1 MKLKGLR
8 WWVIGLVCLAT
19 IINYIDRSALSIM
32 WEFMVPDL
40 GFTQL
45 EADQLYATVGVIF
58 TIAYSAGKF
67 ISGAIYDKVG
77 TKVGFVLS
85 IFFWSVASIMH
96 FFTRGLATLGV
107 FRGVLAVAEAGN
119 WPGAVKNNGEWF
131 PVKERALAQGIFNTG
146 AAVGSIISAPAIAGL
161 YAAYGWRMTFVI
173 IGVLG
178 LLWIIPWLIINKALP
193 AEHPWITDE
202 EKEFIL
208 SDQPQLEEGE
218 EDTSVKMSLK
228 EILSFKESWGVL
240 VTRFFIEPVW
250 WFFLVWLPI
259 YLVRAY
265 EFDIKDLGTKSWFPY
280 LGAAIGSIVGGWLAK
295 KLMAKYSLDQTR
307 KKIISWGILIALVG
321 IISSILFSLYADSA
335 EMFLLSSFVV
345 LFGFQFA
352 IGNVQTLASDLLPSK
367 SVGALAGLSGTV
379 GAISVAVVTWIVPNV
394 ISNPFLS
401 GVFGNAETNEVVVAF
416 LPLFILLA
424 ILCVIALLSLH
435 TIIKEIKPLKVE

>member
-8 WWVIGLVCLAT
+8 WWIIGLVCLAT

-40 GFTQL
+40 GFSQQ

-67 ISGAIYDKVG
+67 ISGAVYDKVG
-77 TKVGFVLS
+77 TRIGFVLS

-96 FFTRGLATLGV
+96 FFTRGLATLGL

-146 AAVGSIISAPAIAGL
+146 AAVGSIISAPAIAAL
-161 YAAYGWRMTFVI
+161 YEAYGWRWAFVI
-173 IGVLG
+173 IGALG
-178 LLWIIPWLIINKALP
+178 LLWIIPWLIINKAQP
-193 AEHPWITDE
+193 AKHAWITDE
-202 EKEFIL
+202 EREYIL
-208 SDQPQLEEGE
+208 SDQPKVDPDAL
-218 EDTSVKMSLK
+218 DTSDKMSIN

-240 VTRFFIEPVW
+240 ITRFFIEPVW

-265 EFDIKDLGTKSWFPY
+265 EFNIKDLGAKSWFPY
-280 LGAAIGSIVGGWLAK
+280 LGAAIGSIVGGMVAK
-295 KLMAKYSLDQTR
+295 KLLNNNSLDKTR
-307 KKIISWGILIALVG
+307 KKIITIGILIALAG
-321 IISSILFSLYADSA
+321 IITSILFSLYADSA
-335 EMFLLSSFVV
+335 EMFLLASFIV

-352 IGNVQTLASDLLPSK
+352 IGNIQTLPSDLLPSK
-367 SVGALAGLSGTV
+367 SVGSLAGLSGTV
-379 GAISVAVVTWIVPNV
+379 GAISVAIVTAIVPKV
-394 ISNPFLS
+394 ISTPMLEDFFTGSNVNS
-401 GVFGNAETNEVVVAF
+401 VVISF
-416 LPLFILLA
+416 LPLFILLGV
-424 ILCVIALLSLH
+424 LCVLALVSLF
-435 TIIKEIKPLKVE
+435 IFVKEIKPLAK

>member
-8 WWVIGLVCLAT
+8 WWIIGLVCLAT

-40 GFTQL
+40 GFSQQ

-67 ISGAIYDKVG
+67 ISGAVYDKVG
-77 TKVGFVLS
+77 TKIGFVLS

-96 FFTRGLATLGV
+96 FFTRGLATLGL

-146 AAVGSIISAPAIAGL
+146 AAVGSIISAPAIAAL
-161 YAAYGWRMTFVI
+161 YEAYGWRWAFVI

-178 LLWIIPWLIINKALP
+178 LLWIIPWLIINKAQP
-193 AEHPWITDE
+193 AKHSWITDE
-202 EKEFIL
+202 EREYIL
-208 SDQPQLEEGE
+208 SDQPKIDPDAL
-218 EDTSVKMSLK
+218 DTSDKMSIK
-228 EILSFKESWGVL
+228 EILEFRESWGVL
-240 VTRFFIEPVW
+240 ITRFFIEPVW

-265 EFDIKDLGTKSWFPY
+265 EFNIKDLGAKSWFPY
-280 LGAAIGSIVGGWLAK
+280 LGAAIGSIVGGMVAK
-295 KLMAKYSLDQTR
+295 KLLNNNSLDKTR
-307 KKIISWGILIALVG
+307 KKIITIGILIAFVG
-321 IISSILFSLYADSA
+321 IVTSILFSLYADSA
-335 EMFLLSSFVV
+335 EMFLLASFIV

-352 IGNVQTLASDLLPSK
+352 IGNIQTLPSDLLPSK
-367 SVGALAGLSGTV
+367 SVGSLAGLSGTV
-379 GAISVAVVTWIVPNV
+379 GAISVAIVTAIVPKV
-394 ISNPFLS
+394 ISTPILEGFFAGSNVNS
-401 GVFGNAETNEVVVAF
+401 VVISF
-416 LPLFILLA
+416 
-424 ILCVIALLSLH
+424 
-435 TIIKEIKPLKVE
+435 K

>member
-8 WWVIGLVCLAT
+8 WWIIGLVCLAT

-40 GFTQL
+40 GFSQQ

-67 ISGAIYDKVG
+67 ISGAVYDKVG
-77 TKVGFVLS
+77 TKIGFVLS

-96 FFTRGLATLGV
+96 FFTRGLATLGL

-146 AAVGSIISAPAIAGL
+146 AAVGSIISAPAIAAL
-161 YAAYGWRMTFVI
+161 YEAYGWRWAFVI

-178 LLWIIPWLIINKALP
+178 LLWIIPWLIINKAQP
-193 AEHPWITDE
+193 AKHSWITDE
-202 EKEFIL
+202 EREYIL
-208 SDQPQLEEGE
+208 SDQPKIDPDAL
-218 EDTSVKMSLK
+218 DTSDKMSIK
-228 EILSFKESWGVL
+228 EILEFRESWGVL
-240 VTRFFIEPVW
+240 ITRFFIEPVW

-265 EFDIKDLGTKSWFPY
+265 EFNIKDLGAKSWFPY
-280 LGAAIGSIVGGWLAK
+280 LGAAIGSIVGGMVAK
-295 KLMAKYSLDQTR
+295 KLLNNNSLDKTR
-307 KKIISWGILIALVG
+307 KKIITIGILIAFVG
-321 IISSILFSLYADSA
+321 IVTSILFSLYADSA
-335 EMFLLSSFVV
+335 EMFLLASFIV

-352 IGNVQTLASDLLPSK
+352 IGNIQTLPSDLLPSK
-367 SVGALAGLSGTV
+367 SVGSLAGLSGTV
-379 GAISVAVVTWIVPNV
+379 GAISVAIVTAIVPKV
-394 ISNPFLS
+394 ISTPILEGFFAGSNVNS
-401 GVFGNAETNEVVVAF
+401 VVISF
-416 LPLFILLA
+416 LPLFILLGVLC
-424 ILCVIALLSLH
+424 ILALISLF
-435 TIIKEIKPLKVE
+435 IFVKEIKPLKK

>member
-8 WWVIGLVCLAT
+8 WWIIGLVCLAT

-40 GFTQL
+40 GFSQQ

-67 ISGAIYDKVG
+67 ISGAVYDKVG
-77 TKVGFVLS
+77 TRIGFVLS

-96 FFTRGLATLGV
+96 FFTRGLATLGL

-146 AAVGSIISAPAIAGL
+146 AAVGSIISAPAIAAL
-161 YAAYGWRMTFVI
+161 YEAYGWRWAFVI
-173 IGVLG
+173 IGALG
-178 LLWIIPWLIINKALP
+178 LLWIIPWLIINKAQP
-193 AEHPWITDE
+193 AKHAWITDE
-202 EKEFIL
+202 EREYIL
-208 SDQPQLEEGE
+208 SDQPKVDPDAL
-218 EDTSVKMSLK
+218 DTSDKMSIN

-240 VTRFFIEPVW
+240 ITRFFIEPVW

-265 EFDIKDLGTKSWFPY
+265 EFNIKDLGAKSWFPY
-280 LGAAIGSIVGGWLAK
+280 LGAAIGSIVGGMVAK
-295 KLMAKYSLDQTR
+295 KLLNNNSLDKTR
-307 KKIISWGILIALVG
+307 KKIITIGILIALAG
-321 IISSILFSLYADSA
+321 IITSILFSLYADSA
-335 EMFLLSSFVV
+335 EMFLLASFIV

-352 IGNVQTLASDLLPSK
+352 IGNIQTLPSDLLPSK
-367 SVGALAGLSGTV
+367 SVGSLAGLSGTV
-379 GAISVAVVTWIVPNV
+379 GAISVAIVTAIVPKV
-394 ISNPFLS
+394 ISTPILEDFFTGSNVNS
-401 GVFGNAETNEVVVAF
+401 VVISF
-416 LPLFILLA
+416 LPLFILLGV
-424 ILCVIALLSLH
+424 LCVLALVSLF
-435 TIIKEIKPLKVE
+435 IFVKEIKPLAK

>member
-8 WWVIGLVCLAT
+8 WWIIGLVCLAT

-40 GFTQL
+40 GFSQQ

-67 ISGAIYDKVG
+67 ISGAVYDKVG
-77 TKVGFVLS
+77 TRIGFVLS

-96 FFTRGLATLGV
+96 FFTRGLATLGL

-146 AAVGSIISAPAIAGL
+146 AAVGSIISAPAIAAL
-161 YAAYGWRMTFVI
+161 YEAYGWRWAFVI
-173 IGVLG
+173 IGALG
-178 LLWIIPWLIINKALP
+178 LLWIIPWLIINKAQP
-193 AEHPWITDE
+193 AKHAWITDE
-202 EKEFIL
+202 EKEYIL
-208 SDQPQLEEGE
+208 SDQPKVDPDAL
-218 EDTSVKMSLK
+218 DTSDKMSIN

-240 VTRFFIEPVW
+240 ITRFFIEPVW

-265 EFDIKDLGTKSWFPY
+265 EFNIKDLGAKSWFPY
-280 LGAAIGSIVGGWLAK
+280 LGAAIGSIVGGMVAK
-295 KLMAKYSLDQTR
+295 KLLSNNSLDKTR
-307 KKIISWGILIALVG
+307 KKIITIGILIALAG
-321 IISSILFSLYADSA
+321 IITSILFSLYADSA
-335 EMFLLSSFVV
+335 EMFLLASFIV

-352 IGNVQTLASDLLPSK
+352 IGNIQTLPSDLLPSK
-367 SVGALAGLSGTV
+367 SVGSLAGLSGTV
-379 GAISVAVVTWIVPNV
+379 GAISVAIVTAIVPKV
-394 ISNPFLS
+394 ISTPILEDFFTGSNVNS
-401 GVFGNAETNEVVVAF
+401 VVISF
-416 LPLFILLA
+416 LPLFILL
-424 ILCVIALLSLH
+424 LSLIH
-435 TIIKEIKPLKVE
+435 I

>member
-8 WWVIGLVCLAT
+8 WWIIGLVCLAT

-40 GFTQL
+40 GFSQQ

-67 ISGAIYDKVG
+67 ISGAVYDKVG
-77 TKVGFVLS
+77 TRIGFVLS

-96 FFTRGLATLGV
+96 FFTRGLATLGL

-146 AAVGSIISAPAIAGL
+146 AAVGSIISAPAIAAL
-161 YAAYGWRMTFVI
+161 YEAYGWRWAFVI
-173 IGVLG
+173 IGALG
-178 LLWIIPWLIINKALP
+178 LLWIIPWLIINKAQP
-193 AEHPWITDE
+193 AKHAWITDE
-202 EKEFIL
+202 EREYIL
-208 SDQPQLEEGE
+208 SDQPKVDPDAL
-218 EDTSVKMSLK
+218 DTSDKMSIN

-240 VTRFFIEPVW
+240 ITRFFIEPVW

-265 EFDIKDLGTKSWFPY
+265 EFNIKDLGAKSWFPY
-280 LGAAIGSIVGGWLAK
+280 LGAAIGSIVGGMVAK
-295 KLMAKYSLDQTR
+295 KLLNNNSLDKTR
-307 KKIISWGILIALVG
+307 KKIITIGILIALAG
-321 IISSILFSLYADSA
+321 IITSILFSLYADSA
-335 EMFLLSSFVV
+335 EMFLLASFIV

-352 IGNVQTLASDLLPSK
+352 IGNIQTLPSDLLPSK
-367 SVGALAGLSGTV
+367 SVGSLAGLSGTV
-379 GAISVAVVTWIVPNV
+379 GAISVAIVTAIVPKV
-394 ISNPFLS
+394 ISTPILKDFFTGSNVNS
-401 GVFGNAETNEVVVAF
+401 VVISF
-416 LPLFILLA
+416 LPLFILLGV
-424 ILCVIALLSLH
+424 LCVLALVSLF
-435 TIIKEIKPLKVE
+435 IFVKEIKPLAK